1 VSVNL
6 THGRFLATGGKIV
19 TTTKKEYVMSDT
31 ATLSVK
37 PAPPKAAET
46 KKTNI
51 LNASHRCDRCSAAAY
66 VLVNLKES
74 DKLKNGGSLLFC
86 GHHFNKFEAAL
97 LPFMDGNPIDERH
110 KLVYDR
116 HTGTENS

>member
-1 VSVNL
+1 MSVDC
-6 THGRFLATGGKIV
+6 THSRFSVTGGKID

-31 ATLSVK
+31 ATLPVK
-37 PAPPKAAET
+37 TGNANLPEK

-51 LNASHRCDRCSAAAY
+51 LNSKHRCDRCTAAAY

-86 GHHFNKFEAAL
+86 GHHFNKFEAGL
-97 LPFMDGNPIDERH
+97 LPFYDGDPIDERW
-110 KLVYDR
+110 KLTYDR
-116 HTGTENS
+116 HKGSENS